1 MAGTNLLVKITSVG
15 TLLLEMSFKIDILS
29 DRPVPTVLKL
39 SLTFCSITM
48 PQPAQSIAESVV
60 FCLVRLEENLR
71 PEIYISGY
79 TSAQHN

>member
-1 MAGTNLLVKITSVG
+1 MAGTNLLVKITGVG
-15 TLLLEMSFKIDILS
+15 TLFTREDFDTIDILS
-29 DRPVPTVLKL
+29 DRPVLKL
-39 SLTFCSITM
+39 SLSFCSITM